1 MRCPLC
7 TGVQIFLGI
16 HLPQH
21 TGGVEERGLVTQA
34 VRAAKESHWDDWN
47 TTSSLVSHNLP
58 LPVLSHL
65 RWGKYEPHRLIH
77 IQVMTT
83 LQNCKCLRGCCL
95 RIGDSTAET
104 NTDSVIFP
112 TFLEMA
118 IIATSERGH
127 TLVQAASH
135 HLTDFNPGLDN
146 RDHNE
151 HHFLQSA
158 RTGEERTC
166 GISCLYLGIRL
177 IVTPYSRRILLSG
190 RGCNVCTTFEL
201 IIKGE

>member
-21 TGGVEERGLVTQA
+21 TGGVEERGPCDSGS
-34 VRAAKESHWDDWN
+34 ES
-47 TTSSLVSHNLP
+47 SKREP
-58 LPVLSHL
+58 L
-65 RWGKYEPHRLIH
+65 GRLEYN
-77 IQVMTT
+77 QLTLMTT

-201 IIKGE
+201 IIKGG